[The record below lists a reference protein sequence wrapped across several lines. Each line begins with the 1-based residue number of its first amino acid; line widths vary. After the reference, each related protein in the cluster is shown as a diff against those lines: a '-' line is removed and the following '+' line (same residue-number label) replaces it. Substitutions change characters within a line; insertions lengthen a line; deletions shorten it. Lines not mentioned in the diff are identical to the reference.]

1 VDRRYNSEFR
11 QYRAVQFLFL
21 MNLRVRTDIL
31 LLAGFCA
38 FLFFY
43 GLGGFGLIG
52 ADEPR
57 YAQVAREMLERRDWI
72 TPVLNGQPW
81 LEKPPLYYWQ
91 AMLSYSVL
99 GVSDVAARVPSAIDA
114 TLLVIAVYL
123 FFRRFRRGV
132 EIDAALITASCAGI
146 VGYARAASTDMPLA
160 ASFGIGML
168 SWWAWRESNKRI
180 YLALFYLFVGLGTLA
195 KGPVAPFLAA
205 VIIVLFAI
213 LIREWH
219 LITKTLWVPGVLLF
233 LVVSLPWYIAVDLRN
248 PQFFREFILEHN
260 LARFSTN
267 LYHHPE
273 PFWYYLPVIGLT
285 LVPWVVFVIA
295 AFVAPVRAWWAE
307 HLGRRHSERS
317 RFSGEAKDLA
327 GSERNAD
334 AREIPRSAGEGAA
347 LRDGAILSRGSSADA
362 APDFELQL
370 NLFSCCWLIVPVI
383 FFSFSKSK
391 LPGYILPAIP
401 AGAVLLADYL
411 RQRLE
416 REETISKPIAVLHA
430 IIAATPI
437 LPALTI
443 SYLINQ
449 HHLPS
454 GDPRL
459 IAVVVA
465 AVVCMG
471 IVLTL
476 ISRVG
481 WRMLRF
487 VTLVPVVL
495 VVAFVLRFGSR
506 TIDQK
511 MSARP
516 LAAELAGIETHP
528 LPIAV
533 CGTSRE
539 LEYGLAFYRN
549 QTVARYESGE
559 VPASEHLLV
568 AAPAWKK
575 NVDELTAGRRV
586 TFLGYYASQK
596 VDYYWVAGA
605 PTARQ

>member
-1 VDRRYNSEFR
+1 
-11 QYRAVQFLFL
+11 
-21 MNLRVRTDIL
+21 MNLRARTDIL

-43 GLGGFGLIG
+43 GLGAFGLIG

-57 YAQVAREMLERRDWI
+57 YAQVAREMLDRHDWI
-72 TPVLNGQPW
+72 TPILNGRPW

-91 AMLSYSVL
+91 AMLVYSVL
-99 GVSDVAARVPSAIDA
+99 GVGDVAARVPSAIDA
-114 TLLVIAVYL
+114 TLLVLAVYL

-146 VGYARAASTDMPLA
+146 IGYARAASTDMPLA
-160 ASFGIGML
+160 AAFGIGML
-168 SWWAWRESNKRI
+168 AWWAWRESGRRI
-180 YLALFYLFVGLGTLA
+180 YIALFYLFIALATLA

-205 VIIVLFAI
+205 VIIILFAAMT
-213 LIREWH
+213 REWR
-219 LITKTLWVPGVLLF
+219 IIARTLWLPGIFLF
-233 LVVSLPWYIAVDLRN
+233 LAVALPWYVAVDLRN

-273 PFWYYLPVIGLT
+273 PFWYYVPVTALA
-285 LVPWVVFVIA
+285 LVPWIVFVIA

-307 HLGRRHSERS
+307 SYLLWRHPERS
-317 RFSGEAKDLA
+317 RFSGGAHDPTAALSHLEMRHPE
-327 GSERNAD
+327 G
-334 AREIPRSAGEGAA
+334 PRFHQRGEGSRADRYSVRGEPSLDLQFA
-347 LRDGAILSRGSSADA
+347 LFACS
-362 APDFELQL
+362 
-370 NLFSCCWLIVPVI
+370 WLIVPVI
-383 FFSFSKSK
+383 LFSFSKSK
-391 LPGYILPAIP
+391 LPGYVLPAIP

-411 RQRLE
+411 CQRLG
-416 REETISKPIAVLHA
+416 REESIPKWIAALHA
-430 IIAATPI
+430 LIAATPI
-437 LPALTI
+437 LPALLI
-443 SYLINQ
+443 SYLIDQ

-454 GDPRL
+454 GEPRF
-459 IAVVVA
+459 IAVAVA
-465 AVVCMG
+465 AVVCVG

-481 WRMLRF
+481 FRMLRF

-495 VVAFVLRFGSR
+495 VMAFVLRFGSR
-506 TIDQK
+506 AIDLK

-516 LAAELAGIETHP
+516 LANELASIETHP

-549 QTVARYESGE
+549 QTVARYELGE
-559 VPASEHLLV
+559 VPAGEHLLI

-586 TFLGYYASQK
+586 TFLEYYAPQN
-596 VDYYWVAGA
+596 VDYYWVAAGSK
-605 PTARQ
+605 Q